1 MAVIGELAVNVVART
16 SGLTNGMNR
25 ARKDMGLLSSAI
37 LGVRGSLLGLGAA
50 FAAFRGISFIAQAT
64 AESEQLRAGFEV
76 LTGSVEKGTKVYGEL
91 RDLAAGTPLRLTG
104 ISKAARTLM
113 LFGESAE
120 SVTDTIRM
128 LGDVSGGDQTNLS
141 FMSRAF
147 GQIQSLGRL
156 QAQDLMQLV
165 NAGWNPLN
173 EIMERTGETMEQVR
187 ERMKDGK
194 VSADEVRQA
203 LEMATGSGGRFNGL
217 MQRMSKTLAGRWS
230 TLKDN
235 IEQVAIA
242 FGEELMPLFE
252 AMLGY
257 VTEIVQWFKDLS
269 PEVKANIVWFAELLA
284 AIGAIT
290 ATVWVVVSAMR
301 VWAAVLAGIA
311 AAKAFI
317 AGLDGNWA
325 GIAIGTA
332 AAAAATGGLLML
344 YNDMEKKA
352 RLKNMQEKEAAD
364 ELERQQAAAEALV
377 KTGGLP
383 NKTVALSKPNFGTG
397 GMAGDRGKPIIVRD
411 DGTTE
416 VVEGL
421 ETITE
426 EMKKTNRILMR
437 SNAVTLGLMGGL

>member
-25 ARKDMGLLSSAI
+25 ARKDMGILSSAI
-37 LGVRGSLLGLGAA
+37 LGVRNSLLALGAA
-50 FAAFRGISFIAQAT
+50 FSVFRGISFIAQAT
-64 AESEQLRAGFEV
+64 AESEQLRANFEV
-76 LTGSVEKGTKVYGEL
+76 LTGSVQEGTRVYGEL

-104 ISKAARTLM
+104 ISKAAKTLM
-113 LFGESAE
+113 LFGEDAKT
-120 SVTDTIRM
+120 VTNTIRM
-128 LGDVSGGDQTNLS
+128 LGDVSGGNQVSLS
-141 FMSRAF
+141 FMARAF

-173 EIMERTGETMEQVR
+173 EIVKRTGESMEEVR

-194 VSADEVRQA
+194 VSADEVREA
-203 LEMATGSGGRFNGL
+203 LKMATGEGGRFNGL
-217 MQRMSKTLAGRWS
+217 MERMSKTLAGRWS

-235 IEQVAIA
+235 IEQVAIQ
-242 FGEELMPLFE
+242 FGEQLMPLFE
-252 AMLGY
+252 TLLDH
-257 VTEIVQWFKDLS
+257 VTSFVNWFKDLS
-269 PEVKANIVWFAELLA
+269 PEVKANIVWFAELLTAIA
-284 AIGAIT
+284 AITGA
-290 ATVWVVVSAMR
+290 VWVVVGAMR
-301 VWAAVLAGIA
+301 VWASVLAGIA

-352 RLKNMQEKEAAD
+352 RLKNMQEKEASE
-364 ELERQQAAAEALV
+364 ELERQKALADELV
-377 KTGGLP
+377 KTGNLP
-383 NKTVALSKPNFGTG
+383 GRQTALGKPQFGTG
-397 GMAGDRGKPIIVRD
+397 GLVGDRSKPIIVKD
-411 DGTTE
+411 DGTVE

-421 ETITE
+421 EAITE
-426 EMKKTNRILMR
+426 EMKKTNRILIR